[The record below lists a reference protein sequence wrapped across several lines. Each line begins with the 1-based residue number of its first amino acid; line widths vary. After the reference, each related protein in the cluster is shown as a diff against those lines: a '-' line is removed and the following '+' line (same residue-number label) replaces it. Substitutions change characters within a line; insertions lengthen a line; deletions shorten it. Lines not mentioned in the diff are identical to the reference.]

1 MTGLYSSSTFSVVFF
16 LRNFY
21 IDFLVTRLIYNPTNS
36 VNMFLFFYVFAVCLF
51 TAILTGVSWGL
62 SVDLI

>member
-1 MTGLYSSSTFSVVFF
+1 